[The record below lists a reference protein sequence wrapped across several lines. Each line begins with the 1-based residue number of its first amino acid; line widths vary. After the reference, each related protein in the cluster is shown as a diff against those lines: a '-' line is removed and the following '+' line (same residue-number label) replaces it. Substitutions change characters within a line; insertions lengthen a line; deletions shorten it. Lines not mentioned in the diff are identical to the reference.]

1 MRAVAQNQRAARLM
15 GISVERVY
23 ASSWIIAS
31 VVERSPAC

>member
-23 ASSWIIAS
+23 SAS
-31 VVERSPAC
+31 